1 MKKLFSAVIATAM
14 IASTFVANVF
24 AEGTLDFAL
33 SNNRAGKEIEAGT
46 TVNVTVTLSGAEFN
60 CYAMSIGYDS
70 SAFEYV
76 KTDKA
81 SSSNLDAKPNG
92 KANVNETDPTASF
105 VATNYA
111 TSYDEKYVVEVE
123 DEETGDTTEVAAKNT
138 YYVQFK
144 VKEGAITGNYPFA
157 LIQTADQA
165 MGCGNQAGDT
175 LVCTLGEITSV
186 SVKGVDPAPPVE
198 DKKEATKAEEEKAN
212 AVVDGLYTQGF
223 KATVTPNDQIVS
235 EVKVVLSATKAAKT
249 AEPIVWTAPVEGF
262 ASFEFA
268 VNVLNV
274 PEGETVTAAWDM
286 TAAFAE

>member
-1 MKKLFSAVIATAM
+1 MKKFISLLMTVAMMISTASAV
-14 IASTFVANVF
+14 F
-24 AEGTLDFAL
+24 AADCNYTLA
-33 SNNRAGKEIEAGT
+33 
-46 TVNVTVTLSGAEFN
+46 
-60 CYAMSIGYDS
+60 
-70 SAFEYV
+70 
-76 KTDKA
+76 A
-81 SSSNLDAKPNG
+81 SSTSVTPGDTITFTLKLDSNPGMAYFKNIINFD
-92 KANVNETDPTASF
+92 ETTFSRVP
-105 VATNYA
+105 YL
-111 TSYDEKYVVEVE
+111 YEVIE
-123 DEETGDTTEVAAKNT
+123 DEEVVETIEYDVYSTWGSITCNDAQDNKTIMVWSNSSNKTSKTVLKINYQVAEDAINGDYTFEALAEEVLNASGAAVDVASATTTITVTGG
-138 YYVQFK
+138 
-144 VKEGAITGNYPFA
+144 KEPT
-157 LIQTADQA
+157 
-165 MGCGNQAGDT
+165 
-175 LVCTLGEITSV
+175 
-186 SVKGVDPAPPVE
+186 PPVE